1 MSSELPQLLNFEQ
14 LRGQLENERAL
25 VFKKEKVTEEDGL
38 VRPLGEA
45 ILVLDALER
54 IQKKLWEFFRNNPSL
69 GSLFQDDFMGLAEF
83 FRKDFIIETIFLTDS
98 LFPRKNLFVFEENFH
113 VVTAKLDDADHA
125 FEDWCVKKEKSHKDT
140 QSMLKERFDPDL
152 DENELNCQCVQC
164 LADYKTKIREYI
176 FDKIK
181 AVLDEAALE
190 MGKDIYTSISDFAD
204 IYARLVKDV
213 DRELGKSRH
222 RLKKGTFNRLETQIK
237 GQLRQTFGYPSEL
250 CNKQIERLKPFFVDY
265 LRGQNL
271 RGDLLTEQEYDRF
284 FSQLQGNIWR
294 TESFLEREF
303 KKYLSSLMM
312 LKRKDISANILMT
325 YLGEF
330 WIHSRARRVKRHIIY
345 HMGPTNSGKTY
356 HAIQAL
362 CAAKKG
368 CYLAPLRLLAAEL
381 YDTMNSKGVK
391 TTLLTGEE
399 CIELPGSTHY
409 SSTIEMVRFNED
421 FDCAV
426 IDEIQMIADEQRG
439 WAWTRAL
446 VNICAPEIH
455 ICGDHTAFELVQQIA
470 QMCGD
475 TLEVKN
481 YERMTKLEVQPLS
494 VKLADLERSDA
505 LIVFSRK
512 NALKY
517 KMSLEQLGFKVS
529 VVYGRLSPE
538 VRREQARKFDVGE
551 TDIMV
556 STDAI
561 SMGMNLPIRRIVFS
575 ALAKHID
582 GDEHKITQS
591 EIKQICGRAGRYLR
605 FPTGYVTCLSR
616 ESDGIAKIKEALAYE
631 LPQKVRCMVGPDLD
645 IFTQVNHALKVN
657 SLPELKLSEFL
668 RLFNSMTFRHP
679 FHCVDL
685 TDMIEITEMVEESD
699 RQNKLS
705 HAEIFGYSCA
715 PVNLGMIDH
724 VHYFMWILNKYVAGL
739 PIKYEN
745 IDSTSTDIDY
755 LETAIKCVELYQWL
769 SRHFNNKGFDYND
782 YDLMHNKG
790 KAIEKLNELLSEK
803 TVPTC
808 SSCGKVLPANS
819 QFAICEEC
827 FRSRR
832 FLRRREAQSYVPKP
846 EGDASYIKF
855 GRDGEEG
862 DDRGPRRDQREG
874 GRREGGRDHRTQRS
888 PRRRDERG
896 GRDERRDNRSGE
908 KRHSDGPKRGDRKD
922 GPRTPGKRPFGAGG
936 GKKRFGAPKKRR

>member
-1 MSSELPQLLNFEQ
+1 MSSADLTQLVNFEQ
-14 LRGQLENERAL
+14 LKGQLENERAL
-25 VFKKEKVTEEDGL
+25 VLKKEKVSEEDGL

-45 ILVLDALER
+45 LEVLECLER
-54 IQKKLWEFFRNNPSL
+54 VQIKMWEFFRNNPSL
-69 GSLFQDDFMGLAEF
+69 GSLFQDDFIGVVEF
-83 FRKDFIIETIFLTDS
+83 FRKDFIVETIFLTDS
-98 LFPRKNLFVFEENFH
+98 FFPRKNLLLFEENFH
-113 VVTAKLDDADHA
+113 VVSEKLDEAQQH
-125 FEDWCVKKEKSHKDT
+125 FENWMKTKESCHKDT
-140 QSMLKERFDPDL
+140 QVLLKEKFSTDL
-152 DENELNCQCVQC
+152 LEEQLGCHCVQC
-164 LADYKTKIREYI
+164 SADYKTKIREFI
-176 FDKIK
+176 FDRIKKII
-181 AVLDEAALE
+181 DEAAAE
-190 MGKDIYTSISDFAD
+190 MEKDIYTSISDFAD
-204 IYARLVKDV
+204 IHFHLTKNV
-213 DRELGKSRH
+213 DKELNQNRH
-222 RLKKGTFNRLETQIK
+222 RLKKGTFNRLEAQIK
-237 GQLRQTFGYPSEL
+237 GQLRALFGYPSPL
-250 CNKQIERLKPFFVDY
+250 ASKHVDRLKPFFVTY

-271 RGDLLTEQEYDRF
+271 RGDLLTDQEYDRF
-284 FSQLQGNIWR
+284 FGQMQGNIWR
-294 TESFLEREF
+294 NESFLEREF

-312 LKRKDISANILMT
+312 LKRKDISANILIT

-330 WIHSRARRVKRHIIY
+330 WIHSRARRLKRHIIY

-356 HAIQAL
+356 HAIQSL
-362 CAAKKG
+362 CVAKKG

-381 YDTMNSKGVK
+381 YDTMNSKGVV

-399 CIELPGSTHY
+399 CIEVEGATHY

-475 TLEVKN
+475 SVEVKN
-481 YERMTKLEVQPLS
+481 YERMTKLEVQSLP
-494 VKLADLERSDA
+494 VKLPDLERSDA

-538 VRREQARKFDVGE
+538 VRREQARKFDIGE

-605 FPTGYVTCLSR
+605 FPTGYVSCLSR
-616 ESDGIAKIKEALAYE
+616 ESDGIGKIREALAYE
-631 LPQKVRCMVGPDLD
+631 LPQKGRCMVGPDLD
-645 IFTQVNHALKVN
+645 IFTQVNNALKIN
-657 SLPELKLSEFL
+657 SLPSLKLSEFL
-668 RLFNSMTFRHP
+668 RLFNSMTFRDP

-685 TDMIEITEMVEESD
+685 TDMIEITEMVEDAD
-699 RQNKLS
+699 RQGKLS

-715 PVNLGMIDH
+715 PVNLGMVDH

-739 PIKYEN
+739 PIKYED

-782 YDLMHNKG
+782 YDLLHNKG

-803 TVPTC
+803 TIPTC
-808 SSCGKVLPANS
+808 SSCGKALPAES
-819 QFAICEEC
+819 QFAICEDC
-827 FRSRR
+827 FKSRR
-832 FLRRREAQSYVPKP
+832 FLRRREVQSYVPKP
-846 EGDASYIKF
+846 EGESNY
-855 GRDGEEG
+855 
-862 DDRGPRRDQREG
+862 DRHERNDRQG
-874 GRREGGRDHRTQRS
+874 GRRDDRRPHPTHRDGSRKGASALRRKPGQTAPQETNEGGS
-888 PRRRDERG
+888 ERHG
-896 GRDERRDNRSGE
+896 LR
-908 KRHSDGPKRGDRKD
+908 PKRS
-922 GPRTPGKRPFGAGG
+922 FGG
-936 GKKRFGAPKKRR
+936 GKKKFGGGFKRKR